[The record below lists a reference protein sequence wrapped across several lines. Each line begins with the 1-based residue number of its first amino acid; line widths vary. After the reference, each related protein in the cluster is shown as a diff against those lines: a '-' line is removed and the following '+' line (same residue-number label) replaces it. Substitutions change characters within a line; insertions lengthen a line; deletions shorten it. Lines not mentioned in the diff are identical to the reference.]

1 LRRFFVFAL
10 RAVTFGLLCAGL
22 LGGCA
27 ATSTAQEPAAPAA
40 AASPAPAAAPAFAL
54 DGRIAV
60 RYGEESLSGKF
71 AWTHAPER
79 DQLSLATPLGNQLA
93 QIMRDAAGVTLI
105 NSRQEQYRAP
115 DVETLTE
122 QQLGW
127 RLPLVGLTDWIRGRA
142 QDARSPVTRDTQ
154 GRLTELKEAG
164 WVIAYTYN
172 GADTLPQRLILNY
185 PRAEKP
191 LEIRLALDGWGAP

>member
-1 LRRFFVFAL
+1 VPTASSSATQITAQSFAL
-10 RAVTFGLLCAGL
+10 
-22 LGGCA
+22 
-27 ATSTAQEPAAPAA
+27 E
-40 AASPAPAAAPAFAL
+40 
-54 DGRIAV
+54 GRIAV

-71 AWTHAPER
+71 AWTHAPAR

-93 QIMRDAAGVTLI
+93 QIVRDGSGVLLT

-127 RLPLVGLTDWIRGRA
+127 RLPLLGLTDWVRG
-142 QDARSPVTRDTQ
+142 QSQSPQSAAVRDPQ

-172 GADTLPQRLILNY
+172 GADTLPQRLILGY

-191 LEIRLALDGWGAP
+191 LEIRLVVDSWSAP